1 MNGWMDDGRNGKGNK
16 AEYSTGRPIC
26 TQRKGERD
34 PHSPPSVIDRFKYAR
49 NPCMKLV
56 FTQIILASTIV
67 VVAIIIIRWE

>member
-1 MNGWMDDGRNGKGNK
+1 MDGWMMDVMEKGIK
-16 AEYSTGRPIC
+16 QSTAQAGEYV
-26 TQRKGERD
+26 RKGERD